1 MNKEILNAYCEW
13 SLFAKEDKDLIKE
26 LKKMSSDEIFDA
38 FYKELSF
45 GTAGLRGV
53 LGAGSNRMNIYIVRK
68 ATQGLANYLRKE
80 INHRKIKVAIGYD
93 SRIKSNVFARE
104 AASVLAENDIHVY
117 FYKQLMPAPCVSFAT
132 RELHCDAGIMITASH
147 NPAKYNGYKVYGNDG
162 CQISSLMAEKITK
175 EISRI
180 NPFDV
185 KTSNFNVE
193 LNAKNIEFIE
203 QDLITKFIDRVK
215 QESVLENE
223 KINKSVSIV
232 YSPLNGTGLLPV
244 TRILK
249 ECGFNNVKI
258 VKEQAKPNGNFPT
271 CPYPNP
277 EIREAMELGI
287 RYAQKYN
294 ADLLIA
300 TDPDCDRVG
309 IAVKDKNNYKL
320 LSGNQTGVLL
330 LNYIAE
336 MRTKNG
342 TMPKQPHAVKTIVTS
357 DMVDE
362 VAKQY
367 KIVLHSV
374 LTGFKNI
381 GSVIRGLEAK
391 KQEKNFIL
399 GFEESYGYLTGTH
412 VRDKDAVNASLLI
425 AEMFAYYK
433 THGITLI
440 DKLNELYKKHG
451 FFLDKLDT
459 FTFEGASGF
468 KKMQDI
474 MSSFRKSIKVIG
486 GLKVKKTV
494 DYLKGVDGLPKSDVI
509 KFHLANGS
517 TVVVRPSGTEPKLKL
532 YSSIRAKDEK
542 EALIIY
548 KKIIESLRIKFK

>member
-1 MNKEILNAYCEW
+1 MEKEILKKYNYWLENLK
-13 SLFAKEDKDLIKE
+13 SNQDLLKE
-26 LKKMSSDEIFDA
+26 LEKMSEEEIYEA
-38 FYKELSF
+38 FYKELGF
-45 GTAGLRGV
+45 GTAGIRGI
-53 LGAGSNRMNIYIVRK
+53 LGVGTNRMNVFVIRK
-68 ATQGLANYLRKE
+68 ATQALANYLKK
-80 INHRKIKVAIGYD
+80 NVKGVAKVAIAYD
-93 SRIKSNVFARE
+93 SRNKSDEFAKE
-104 AASVLAENDIHVY
+104 TAAVLAHNGIDVY
-117 FYKQLMPAPCVSFAT
+117 LFDKIMPVPVLSFT
-132 RELHCDAGIMITASH
+132 IRELNCDAGIVITASH
-147 NPAKYNGYKVYGNDG
+147 NPSKYNGYKVYGNDG
-162 CQISSLMAEKITK
+162 SQITSLIADKIVEEIEKLDVFKIEVGDFISLKNEGKIKLIGDEILSKFLEKVKECSVIKNK
-175 EISRI
+175 EI
-180 NPFDV
+180 
-185 KTSNFNVE
+185 
-193 LNAKNIEFIE
+193 
-203 QDLITKFIDRVK
+203 DR
-215 QESVLENE
+215 N
-223 KINKSVSIV
+223 VSIV
-232 YSPLNGTGLLPV
+232 YTPLNGAGLIPV

-249 ECGFNNVKI
+249 ETGFTNVKV
-258 VKEQAKPNGNFPT
+258 VKEQEKPDGNFPT

-367 KIVLHSV
+367 KIVLRSV

-509 KFHLANGS
+509 KFYLANGS
-517 TVVVRPSGTEPKLKL
+517 TVVVRPSGTESKLKL

>member
-1 MNKEILNAYCEW
+1 MNKEIINAYCEW
-13 SLFAKEDKDLIKE
+13 SLFANEDKDLIKE

-53 LGAGSNRMNIYIVRK
+53 LGAGTNRMNIYIVRK

-104 AASVLAENDIHVY
+104 AASVLAENNIHVY
-117 FYKQLMPAPCVSFAT
+117 FYKQLIPAPCVSFAT

-193 LNAKNIEFIE
+193 LNAKNIEFIG

-215 QESVLENE
+215 QESVLGNE
-223 KINKSVSIV
+223 EINKSVSIV

-258 VKEQAKPNGNFPT
+258 VREQAKPNGNFPT

-287 RYAQKYN
+287 RYAQNYK

-381 GSVIRGLEAK
+381 GGVIRALETK

-509 KFHLANGS
+509 KFYLANGS

-542 EALIIY
+542 EGLIIY

>member
-53 LGAGSNRMNIYIVRK
+53 LGAGTNRMNIYIIRK

-117 FYKQLMPAPCVSFAT
+117 IYKQLMPAPCVSFAT

-193 LNAKNIEFIE
+193 LNEKNIEFIG

-215 QESVLENE
+215 QESVLGNE

-249 ECGFNNVKI
+249 ECGFCNVKI

-425 AEMFAYYK
+425 GEMFAYYK

-509 KFHLANGS
+509 KFYLANGS